1 MFGAGRVSFN
11 RVLILWILCFFLDRE
26 EELLR
31 NFVDFIFIVHHFQN
45 SLYENL
51 YSLEIFTYFS
61 LKRHLKDDLFKF
73 CLVSVSQ
80 FLVPWEECMNGNSL
94 LSHLWTLG
102 APESV

>member
-73 CLVSVSQ
+73 CLVSVSSL
-80 FLVPWEECMNGNSL
+80 FLGK
-94 LSHLWTLG
+94 
-102 APESV
+102 SV